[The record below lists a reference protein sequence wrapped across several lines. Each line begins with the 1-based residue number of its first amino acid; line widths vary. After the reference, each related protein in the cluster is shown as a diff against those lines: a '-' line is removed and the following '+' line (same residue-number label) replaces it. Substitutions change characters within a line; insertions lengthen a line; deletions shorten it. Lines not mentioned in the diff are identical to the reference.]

1 MTAPASMSPPRPP
14 RVVIVGGGFGG
25 LSAAKALAKSD
36 AEVIV
41 IDKRNHH
48 LFQPLLYQ
56 VATAALTSSQVA
68 NPVRSIV
75 RRQKNVEIVLDEVI
89 NVDRDANE
97 VILRDRAIAFDYLV
111 LATGAR
117 HDYFGNAAWEAHAPG
132 LKTLDDADVIRQKI
146 LLAFERAEAAA
157 LGPAR
162 DRALTFVII
171 GGGPTGVELA
181 GAIAELAGRALAC
194 DFRRTRCIDPK
205 VILVEAGPRLL
216 PGFSKKSS
224 AYVKRALERRG
235 VEVRLGR
242 PVTSCRDGAV
252 EIGDETIPTDTAI
265 WAAGVKASQA
275 AAWVGAEADRAG
287 RARVNAQLSI
297 DEARNVFVI
306 GDTALAFD
314 MDGRPTPSLAPAA
327 KQMGAYVGRLIR
339 DRING
344 GSDSGAFQY
353 RDYGALATIGRHA
366 AVVEFGR
373 FRLTGFPAW
382 VFWSAAHV
390 WFLIGFRNRI
400 LVTLDWLW
408 SYFTLERGAR
418 LISGD
423 APLRDRSLPAPVL
436 LAAE

>member
-1 MTAPASMSPPRPP
+1 MTASFFATPRRP

-25 LSAAKALAKSD
+25 LSAAKALAKTD
-36 AEVIV
+36 ADVV
-41 IDKRNHH
+41 LIDKRNHH

-56 VATAALTSSQVA
+56 VETAALAPNQVA
-68 NPVRSIV
+68 NPVRSIL
-75 RRQKNVEIVLDEVI
+75 RRQRNVEVILDEVI

-97 VILRDRAIAFDYLV
+97 VILRDRSLAFDYLI

-132 LKTLDDADVIRQKI
+132 LKTLDDADAIRQKI

-157 LGPAR
+157 PGPAR

-194 DFRRTRCIDPK
+194 DFRHTRCSDPK
-205 VILVEAGPRLL
+205 VILVESGPRLL
-216 PGFSKKSS
+216 SAFSEKTS

-235 VEVRLGR
+235 VDVRLGR
-242 PVTSCRDGAV
+242 PVTECGDRAV
-252 EIGDETIPTDTAI
+252 EIGDEIVPTDTTI
-265 WAAGVKASQA
+265 WAAGVKASA
-275 AAWVGAEADRAG
+275 AAGWIGAETDRAG
-287 RARVNAQLSI
+287 RARVNAQLSL
-297 DEARNVFVI
+297 DAARNIFVI
-306 GDTALAFD
+306 GDTALAIGP
-314 MDGRPTPSLAPAA
+314 DGKPTPGLAPAA
-327 KQMGAYVGRLIR
+327 KQMGTYVGRLIR

-344 GSDSGAFQY
+344 EIESESFRY

-366 AVVEFGR
+366 AVAEFGR

-382 VFWSAAHV
+382 VFWSAAHI

-418 LISGD
+418 LITGD
-423 APLRDRSLPAPVL
+423 APLRARSRPKPL
-436 LAAE
+436 LQAAE